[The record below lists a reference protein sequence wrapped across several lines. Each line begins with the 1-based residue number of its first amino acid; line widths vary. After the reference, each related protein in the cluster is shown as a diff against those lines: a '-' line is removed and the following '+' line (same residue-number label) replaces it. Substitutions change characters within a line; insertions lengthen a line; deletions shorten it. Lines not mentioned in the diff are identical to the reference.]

1 MQILRDNLTEFN
13 EGSSRY
19 PPFSSLGGRLKQA
32 EDSTYTAGEKMLT
45 INWPVISRSV
55 DKLHVVSP
63 PKNRARSSQQRRT
76 RNHNPKTE
84 PSGRRLIS
92 PLFCS
97 RVAIINDHYREQL
110 VYAFLGRNYGLPS
123 KYSWEIT
130 AREIGNNYLE
140 RADDVIHS
148 PQPQLWPMFL
158 FVRSRKRNLN
168 DCCWQTSLSTRW
180 T

>member
-13 EGSSRY
+13 EGSCRH

-97 RVAIINDHYREQL
+97 RAAIINDHYREQL
-110 VYAFLGRNYGLPS
+110 VAATIEELGHGV
-123 KYSWEIT
+123 ET
-130 AREIGNNYLE
+130 
-140 RADDVIHS
+140 RA
-148 PQPQLWPMFL
+148 PRKRPPPL
-158 FVRSRKRNLN
+158 VRSRTLPAIVVPG
-168 DCCWQTSLSTRW
+168 LSILQAQIESKSKGKQILVFKWKIFTVSSKE
-180 T
+180 